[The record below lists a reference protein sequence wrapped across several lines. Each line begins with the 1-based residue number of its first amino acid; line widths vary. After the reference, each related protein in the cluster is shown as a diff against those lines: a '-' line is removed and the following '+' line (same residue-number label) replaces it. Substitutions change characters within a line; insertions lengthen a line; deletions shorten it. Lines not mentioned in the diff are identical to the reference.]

1 MSMYN
6 LIEYNKNYSKI
17 FSSLSNWYKDIS
29 ANAITNSESF
39 KYNAN
44 IAGKKTH
51 NENIKKLN
59 FVFHRIILVI
69 FREHWICY
77 LLIARYLCFW
87 LGLKPV

>member
-1 MSMYN
+1 MYN

-39 KYNAN
+39 KYYAS